1 MLTTGVEREL
11 LAYQDRVIRECEA
24 TYDALAHDYD
34 RHLKDDCRYRS
45 PERVASAVAELAPV
59 GRWLDLGAGTGL
71 VGEALHGLGAT
82 PDMVALDVSSAM
94 LERIVCPL
102 YVERH
107 QADVLSALPVEPGTF
122 RGAVAAGLMEYILDV
137 RSLMQRVADAVA
149 PGGWF
154 IFTFCPNPRAGVE
167 AFDEETDLH
176 CHDARL
182 VKRCLGASGFVVRS
196 QDDFPA
202 YMNGEQGWIRHRML
216 VAQRAA
222 LGQ

>member
-1 MLTTGVEREL
+1 MLTTGVERKL

-24 TYDALAHDYD
+24 TYDAIAHDYD
-34 RHLKDDCRYRS
+34 RHLKDDCGYRS
-45 PERVASAVAELAPV
+45 PERVASAVADLASE

-82 PDMVALDVSSAM
+82 PEMVAIDVSAAM
-94 LERIVCPL
+94 LERIECPL

-107 QADVLSALPVEPGTF
+107 QADVLSALPFAAGTF
-122 RGAVAAGLMEYILDV
+122 HGAVAAGLMEYILDV
-137 RSLMQRVADAVA
+137 RGLMERVAQALA

-154 IFTFCPNPRAGVE
+154 VFTFCPNSRPGVE

-182 VKRCLGASGFVVRS
+182 VKRCLVSSGFAVRN
-196 QDDFPA
+196 QADFRA
-202 YMNGEQGWIRHRML
+202 YVNGEQGWIRHRML
-216 VAQRAA
+216 VAQRVTI
-222 LGQ
+222 GP